1 VDKRKQSLNLL
12 FLSLSRLIVL
22 YHRTSQ
28 KEQVEA
34 LLQQAFP
41 IIQALEPKQFQVV
54 VIDSINDLTMVCR
67 QDVGHY

>member
-1 VDKRKQSLNLL
+1 
-12 FLSLSRLIVL
+12 L

-28 KEQVEA
+28 KEQAEA